1 MTGVTAVQT
10 LSRLNRKPAGKQ
22 GVVVID
28 FENQSAE
35 IKKAF
40 QTYYDEVRLKEE
52 VSPNRLYDI
61 RSDLG
66 DAGLY
71 TEEDVTEFSRVWFSR
86 MKDTAKLRELHAKT
100 NPIVV
105 RYKEMEKGSRV
116 DFKSKLR
123 DYVACYAFLSQLVAF
138 RDPRLESLYQFGR
151 FLAKRLP
158 PEGSELPVEVL
169 EQVDMQRYQPNNLGD
184 QQIGLER
191 GTAEI
196 EPKNYG
202 GGSKIADGGA
212 EPLSQIIE
220 ELNQAF
226 GTDFTKDDE
235 VVIRQLETQL
245 FTDPVLARRVRTGSR
260 DAARL
265 SFEQVAHDMLLE
277 LMDSNFRFYKKVQ
290 DDESISGALFDR
302 LFERYC
308 HQQKKAGK
316 GGVPSGRP

>member
-1 MTGVTAVQT
+1 
-10 LSRLNRKPAGKQ
+10 
-22 GVVVID
+22 
-28 FENQSAE
+28 
-35 IKKAF
+35 
-40 QTYYDEVRLKEE
+40 
-52 VSPNRLYDI
+52 
-61 RSDLG
+61 
-66 DAGLY
+66 
-71 TEEDVTEFSRVWFSR
+71 
-86 MKDTAKLRELHAKT
+86 
-100 NPIVV
+100 
-105 RYKEMEKGSRV
+105 MEKEARV

-138 RDPRLESLYQFGR
+138 RDPRLERLYQFGR

-158 PEGSELPVEVL
+158 PEGSELPVEIL
-169 EQVDMQRYQPNNLGD
+169 EQVNMEQYQPKNLGD

-196 EPKNYG
+196 DPKNYG
-202 GGSKIADGGA
+202 GGSKSDDGDT
-212 EPLSQIIE
+212 EPLSKIIE

-226 GTDFTKDDE
+226 GTEFTKDDE

-245 FTDPVLARRVRTGSR
+245 STDAVLAQRVRTGSR

-302 LFERYC
+302 LFDRYC
-308 HQQKKAGK
+308 RKHESRSSAAP
-316 GGVPSGRP
+316 VA